1 MQVEMSEATFNL
13 LGNILTSDL
22 NLPIKSAQVA
32 AIAQAEWAKA
42 AELANA
48 DQEAEEEGAIA

>member
-48 DQEAEEEGAIA
+48 DQKAEEE